1 MGLLYDKNIVLTKR
15 TKSEKVFEELF
26 APLTFEQVDYKNPL
40 DYVTK
45 FWKQYQKRTDK
56 NNSLNGKIWEYII
69 ITLLYREGLLPFYTQ
84 AKVAFVPNVEFD
96 VLLYTIP
103 YPISLSLKTSLRER
117 YKQADLEAIALRYV
131 HRRAKSYLLTLDPD
145 EAGQCKEKVKSGDII
160 GIDRIIDCNTTD
172 INDLIEDLKTIKKD
186 LSVSPKIDVVEG
198 NLIQK

>member
-1 MGLLYDKNIVLTKR
+1 MGLLYDKHIVQTRR

-26 APLTFEQVDYKNPL
+26 SPLTFEQVDYNSPL
-40 DYVTK
+40 DYVAK
-45 FWKQYQKRTDK
+45 FWKRYQERNDR
-56 NNSLNGKIWEYII
+56 NNSLNGKIWECII

-96 VLLYTIP
+96 VLLYTNSR
-103 YPISLSLKTSLRER
+103 PISLSLKTSLRER

-145 EAGQCKEKVKSGDII
+145 EAAQCKEKVKSGDII

-172 INDLIEDLKTIKKD
+172 INDLIEDLKTIKD
-186 LSVSPKIDVVEG
+186 ELSVSPQIDVVEG
-198 NLIQK
+198 NLIQ

>member
-1 MGLLYDKNIVLTKR
+1 MGLLYDKHIVLSKR

-26 APLTFEQVDYKNPL
+26 APLTFEQVDYSTPL

-45 FWKQYQKRTDK
+45 FWERYQERTDK

-96 VLLYTIP
+96 VLLYTLSR
-103 YPISLSLKTSLRER
+103 PISLSLKTSLRER

-131 HRRAKSYLLTLDPD
+131 HRRAKSYLLTLDPG
-145 EAGQCKEKVKSGDII
+145 EAAQCKEKVKSGDII
-160 GIDRIIDCNTTD
+160 GLDSIIDCNTTD
-172 INDLIEDLKTIKKD
+172 INGLIEELKTVKD
-186 LSVSPKIDVVEG
+186 ELSVSPQVDVVEG
-198 NLIQK
+198 NLIQ